1 MRIVFMG
8 TSHFAIPSLKA
19 LIASEHE
26 IAGVVSQPDKQRGR
40 GRKVTPT
47 PVKEIA
53 EQYKLELLQ
62 TANIKTP
69 ESIKRIKQWKPEL
82 IIVVS
87 YGQIIPLSILEY
99 PRHGCIN
106 VHASLLPRYRGA
118 APVQRALMDGI
129 KSSGITIMFMDE
141 GLDTGDIIMQEAIAV
156 DDNINHGE
164 LEKILAD
171 MGADLLLQVVDRLV
185 QGEKLPRV
193 VQDDSQ
199 ASYAARISKEDE
211 IINWSEPAY
220 AIHNR
225 IRALNPQPGAYSY
238 INGTKVKIFASKVR
252 SEAGSGVIAEVIEVD
267 KNTFQVQTG
276 EGILEVL
283 EIQKAGK
290 KRMPTSEFLKGFT
303 LHPGV
308 LLGSK
313 EG

>member
-8 TSHFAIPSLKA
+8 TSHFALPSLKA

-26 IAGVVSQPDKQRGR
+26 IAGVVSQPDKPRGR
-40 GRKVTPT
+40 GRKVAPT

-53 EQYKLELLQ
+53 DLNELELYQ
-62 TANIKTP
+62 TLNIKTQD
-69 ESIKRIKQWKPEL
+69 SIVRIKLWKPEL
-82 IIVVS
+82 IVVVS
-87 YGQIIPLSILEY
+87 YGQIIPLPILEY
-99 PRHGCIN
+99 PRYGCIN

-118 APVQRALMDGI
+118 APVQRALMDGE
-129 KSSGITIMFMDE
+129 KNSGVSIMYMDE
-141 GLDTGDIIMQEAIAV
+141 GLDTGDIIMQKAIAV

-164 LEKILAD
+164 LEKILAEK
-171 MGADLLLQVVDRLV
+171 GADLLLQVVNRLAQEGKV
-185 QGEKLPRV
+185 PRV
-193 VQDDSQ
+193 VQDDNQ
-199 ASYAARISKEDE
+199 ANYAARISKEDE
-211 IINWSEPAY
+211 IINWSESAS

-225 IRALNPQPGAYSY
+225 IRALNPEPGAYSY

-267 KNTFQVQTG
+267 KSTFKVQTG

-283 EIQKAGK
+283 EIQKEGK

>member
-26 IAGVVSQPDKQRGR
+26 IVGVVSQPDKQRGR

-53 EQYKLELLQ
+53 EQHKLELFQ

-69 ESIKRIKQWKPEL
+69 ESIERIKQWKAEL
-82 IIVVS
+82 IVVVS
-87 YGQIIPLSILEY
+87 YGQIIPLPILEY

-129 KSSGITIMFMDE
+129 KSSGVTIMFMDE

-156 DDNINHGE
+156 DENINHGE

-171 MGADLLLQVVDRLV
+171 KGADLLLQVVNRLA
-185 QGEKLPRV
+185 QGKKLSRV

-211 IINWSEPAY
+211 IINWSESAY
-220 AIHNR
+220 SIHNR

-276 EGILEVL
+276 QGVLEIL

-290 KRMPTSEFLKGFT
+290 KRMPTSEFLKGFP
-303 LHPGV
+303 LQPGV
-308 LLGSK
+308 LLGPK

>member
-62 TANIKTP
+62 TANIKSP
-69 ESIKRIKQWKPEL
+69 ESIERIKQWKAEL

-87 YGQIIPLSILEY
+87 YGQIIPLPILEY

-129 KSSGITIMFMDE
+129 KSSGVTIMFMDE
-141 GLDTGDIIMQEAIAV
+141 GLDTGDIIQQEAITV
-156 DDNINHGE
+156 DDNLNHGE

-171 MGADLLLQVVDRLV
+171 RGADLLLQVVDRLA

-193 VQDDSQ
+193 LQDDSQ

-252 SEAGSGVIAEVIEVD
+252 SEAGSGVIAEVIKVD

-290 KRMPTSEFLKGFT
+290 KRMPTSEFLKGFP
-303 LHPGV
+303 LEPGV
-308 LLGSK
+308 LLGPK

>member
-276 EGILEVL
+276 QGVLEIL